1 MSLVNPPIII
11 IVKTKIID
19 VNGSTRAQ
27 ATVSGVTISGDIV
40 GAGATFGNVE
50 VGLANFQSTYTID
63 LALLSAASA
72 SVMVPSVLAFVFLRR
87 RFVEGIAT
95 SGMKE

>member
-1 MSLVNPPIII
+1 MACCCTIVERPNTVLSVLAFKLGHLAWPII
-11 IVKTKIID
+11 VL
-19 VNGSTRAQ
+19 TRKSSF
-27 ATVSGVTISGDIV
+27 T
-40 GAGATFGNVE
+40 VE